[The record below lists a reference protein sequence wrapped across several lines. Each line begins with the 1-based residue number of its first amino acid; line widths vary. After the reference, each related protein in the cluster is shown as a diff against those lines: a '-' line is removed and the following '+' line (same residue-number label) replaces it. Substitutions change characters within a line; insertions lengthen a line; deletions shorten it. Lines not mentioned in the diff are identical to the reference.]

1 MCKYQ
6 VEKNMSTCITLY
18 TSGSTKE
25 PKLVHHA
32 SIEKYVQNSINE
44 IGLTPADRVLNV
56 YPANVIANFTVTALP
71 AIIAGS
77 HLFNT
82 NFEPFSYIKIF
93 KEFQPTYISLIPRH
107 YDILSKTKGWE
118 DLDMSCVRYMVTGSS
133 NITQEM
139 IDAFKTRGVR
149 TVANWYGMTEMPPPV
164 FVGYNTAEFD
174 FTPRVGYT
182 VEFTDEGECVI
193 NGWATGDIFDLT
205 NKTFLKRKVTSDGTT
220 WKT

>member
-1 MCKYQ
+1 M
-6 VEKNMSTCITLY
+6 ITLF

-25 PKLVHHA
+25 PKLVHHEDITQHVA
-32 SIEKYVQNSINE
+32 RSIKE
-44 IGLTPADRVLNV
+44 IGLTKHDRVLNV
-56 YPANVIANFTVTALP
+56 FPANVIANYTVTAVP
-71 AIIAGS
+71 ALTMGA
-77 HLFNT
+77 HLFTT

-107 YDILSKTKGWE
+107 YEILSKTKGWE
-118 DLDMSCVRYMVTGSS
+118 NLDMSCVRYMVTGSS

-139 IDAFKTRGVR
+139 IDAFTARGVQ

-174 FTPRVGYT
+174 FTARDGYT
-182 VEFTDEGECVI
+182 VDFTQEGECVI
-193 NGWATGDIFDLT
+193 NGFRTGDLFDVK
-205 NKTFLKRKVTSDGTT
+205 NKLFLKRKIALNGNT

>member
-1 MCKYQ
+1 M
-6 VEKNMSTCITLY
+6 ITLF

-25 PKLVHHA
+25 PKLVHHEDITQHVA
-32 SIEKYVQNSINE
+32 RSIKE
-44 IGLTPADRVLNV
+44 IGLTKHDRVLNV
-56 YPANVIANFTVTALP
+56 FPANVIANYTVTAVP
-71 AIIAGS
+71 ALTVGA
-77 HLFNT
+77 HLFTT

-107 YDILSKTKGWE
+107 YEILSKTKGW
-118 DLDMSCVRYMVTGSS
+118 DNLDMSSVRYMVTGSS

-139 IDAFKTRGVR
+139 IDAFRARGVQ

-174 FTPRVGYT
+174 FAARDGYT
-182 VEFTDEGECVI
+182 VDFTQEGECVI
-193 NGWATGDIFDLT
+193 NGFHTGDLFDVK
-205 NKTFLKRKVTSDGTT
+205 NKLFLKRKIALNGNT